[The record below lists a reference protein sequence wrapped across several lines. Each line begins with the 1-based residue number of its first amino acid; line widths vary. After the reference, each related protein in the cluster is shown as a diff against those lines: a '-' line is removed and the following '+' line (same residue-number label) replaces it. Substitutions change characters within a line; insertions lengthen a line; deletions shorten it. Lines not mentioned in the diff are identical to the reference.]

1 MCLSPLSE
9 GRFNSLVAQRLE
21 PHPYKVKAL
30 ARYIWVQAPAGLL
43 NATVVELVDTSDLS
57 SDGQNWPCGFES
69 RLWHDI

>member
-43 NATVVELVDTSDLS
+43 NSSLINATVVELVDTLDF
-57 SDGQNWPCGFES
+57 CK
-69 RLWHDI
+69 R